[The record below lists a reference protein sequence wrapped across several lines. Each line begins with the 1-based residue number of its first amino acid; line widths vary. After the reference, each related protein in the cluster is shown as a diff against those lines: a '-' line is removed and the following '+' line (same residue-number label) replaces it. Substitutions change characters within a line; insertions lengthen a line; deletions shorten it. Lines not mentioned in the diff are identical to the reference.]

1 MSAITK
7 AEIDGRVAALGAMLG
22 RPGLGDEWAARSCIV
37 TTIQVLEHLSRDMDR
52 RAHPGRERQPNER
65 SLEASAWEIFVA
77 QVASGCNGIGD
88 HLYPGVQKDLARNA
102 FVLALA
108 FREVAAEQR
117 RATP

>member
-7 AEIDGRVAALGAMLG
+7 EEITNIVASWRVGMRHGQVLSPLAADTL
-22 RPGLGDEWAARSCIV
+22 R
-37 TTIQVLEHLSRDMDR
+37 VLEHIARDMDR
-52 RAHPGRERQPNER
+52 RAHLGRERQPNER

-102 FVLALA
+102 FVLAYA
-108 FREVAAEQR
+108 FREVAAETR
-117 RATP
+117 KVNS

>member
-1 MSAITK
+1 MSPITK
-7 AEIDGRVAALGAMLG
+7 EEITDIVASWRAGMRRGKVLADS
-22 RPGLGDEWAARSCIV
+22 GLSVLATD
-37 TTIQVLEHLSRDMDR
+37 TIRVLEHVARDMDR
-52 RAHPGRERQPNER
+52 RAHLGRERQPNER

-108 FREVAAEQR
+108 FREVAAETR
-117 RATP
+117 KVNS